1 MLEDIGEDGGKME
14 DKTGRTSEEG
24 MAGHGKGVKNAPR
37 EGHNA
42 LELKSLNTGNRKGTR
57 QQKGGGGEGD
67 VEKGVVPREQ
77 NSVAREADNSGRG

>member
-14 DKTGRTSEEG
+14 DKTGRTSEEE

-42 LELKSLNTGNRKGTR
+42 LELKSLNTGNRKGPR
-57 QQKGGGGEGD
+57 QQKGGGRRCGERCGP
-67 VEKGVVPREQ
+67 KRTKFG
-77 NSVAREADNSGRG
+77 G